1 MSEPA
6 NEIRIRPLAASDLD
20 RVLKIALSMPEAPH
34 WPRAAYLRALDPESS
49 PRRISLVA
57 ESLAAGKV
65 AGFAVASIVA
75 GQAELESIVVAS
87 DAQRR
92 GLGRRIFSTLIHE
105 LKKTG
110 AELLVLEVRDSNA
123 AALAFYRSL
132 GFAETGRR
140 SRYYVDPV
148 EDAVLMALRLG

>member
-140 SRYYVDPV
+140 SRYYIDPV
-148 EDAVLMALRLG
+148 EDAVLMVLQLG

>member
-1 MSEPA
+1 MSDPA
-6 NEIRIRPLAASDLD
+6 NEIRIRPMAASDLD
-20 RVLKIALSMPEAPH
+20 RVLEIALSMPEAPH

-140 SRYYVDPV
+140 SRYYIDPV
-148 EDAVLMALRLG
+148 EDAVLMVLQLG

>member
-20 RVLKIALSMPEAPH
+20 RVLKIALSMPEAPQ

-140 SRYYVDPV
+140 SRYYIDPV
-148 EDAVLMALRLG
+148 EDAVLMVLQLG